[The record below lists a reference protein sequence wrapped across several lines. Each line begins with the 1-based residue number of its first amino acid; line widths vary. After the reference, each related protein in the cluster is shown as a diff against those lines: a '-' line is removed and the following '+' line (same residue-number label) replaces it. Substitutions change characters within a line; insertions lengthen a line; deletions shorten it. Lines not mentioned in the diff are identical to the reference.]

1 MFYNVFI
8 HCNIVLLSTGNFKIY
23 DFCFVEKNLISQ
35 NFSEKYKYFTW
46 LIKAVFVLF
55 AALCLFSCGG
65 GGGGRVA
72 FSDKDQLH
80 NGGGAGGFGTGNQ
93 TGNGFDPINGSDITS
108 SDLLISQMAALPNI
122 TNVRIELVIN
132 GVAQEAIIADASTTT
147 DVLPKISIGD
157 IVSGRAY
164 IYSASEESPR
174 VAELDQTEIILHNT
188 LKFKV
193 PYKYEAYDVIG
204 GLVANGTYYARDG
217 INLSAVTTSDIAGW
231 QCVEDGT
238 VHYGSYV
245 TGVRGDIRLDAV
257 LQAGAGTYSITYVSS
272 KQPVAGETYDI
283 TAAHTL
289 PTPTAPGYTF
299 DGWFED
305 DTYSGSA
312 IPSISAGSTGD
323 KTFYAKWTPI
333 EYTVTYHKPLGVNAT
348 ITPSSGK
355 YTIETVIDPMPTVNC
370 TTAVFRG
377 WYDNQSYSGSV
388 VTSINPGVGDRDLYG
403 KFEATVTFD
412 LQGGSTTDSTTQ
424 TVICGTKATRPSDPK
439 LNGSAFD
446 GWYKESSCQNEF
458 DFTSAT
464 DSIKGNTTLY
474 AKWVAITASISVTSG
489 STTDLRY
496 GESVDLSASVANFP
510 GTPTYTWNISP
521 SGASAIADITS
532 SGSSASVTPI
542 AGKSGTVTVSVT
554 ASYTSGGS
562 TISAT
567 SSDVTITVDDA
578 VSIENLGAF
587 LQALPAADATLASPY
602 QLKIAG
608 LSPADV
614 TYDSATHTPRRLI
627 TILKNNLGKY
637 LDLSQLSLPAPTDGS
652 LNGAFSGCTNLV
664 KAPAIP
670 DGVSTMMSCFS
681 DCTNLK
687 YPPASIGT
695 DVTNMNTAFSGCSS
709 LQSAP
714 TIPANV
720 QNITY
725 CFMDCSNL
733 SGIVTINMT
742 NTTDAAYNGA
752 FEDCDPSKIT
762 AIKVP
767 SAAVTAVQN
776 GNSNVASKVSAQ

>member
-35 NFSEKYKYFTW
+35 NFSEKYKYFIW

-55 AALCLFSCGG
+55 AALCVFSCGG
-65 GGGGRVA
+65 GGGGMVA

-174 VAELDQTEIILHNT
+174 VAELDQTEIVIHNT

-193 PYKYEAYDVIG
+193 PYNYIAYDLTG
-204 GLVANGTYYARDG
+204 APAAEGTYYARDG
-217 INLSAVTTSDIAGW
+217 INLSAYTDANTCGW
-231 QCVEDGT
+231 KCNGV

-245 TGVRGDIRLDAV
+245 TGVRGDIRLDAE
-257 LQAGAGTYSITYVSS
+257 LQAGAGTYTITYVSD
-272 KQPVAGETYDI
+272 KQSVPGETYTV

-289 PTPTAPGYTF
+289 PSPTASGYNF
-299 DGWFED
+299 GGWFVD
-305 DTYSGSA
+305 DTYSGSPV
-312 IPSISAGSTGD
+312 PSISAGETGN

-333 EYTVTYHKPLGVNAT
+333 EYTVTYRKPLGVNAT

-355 YTIETVIDPMPTVNC
+355 YTIETVIDPMPTVSC
-370 TTAVFRG
+370 TTANFRG
-377 WYDNQSYSGSV
+377 WYANSSYSESE
-388 VTSINPGVGDRDLYG
+388 VTSISPGVGDRDLYG
-403 KFEATVTFD
+403 KFEATVTFNLLGGTMTD
-412 LQGGSTTDSTTQ
+412 LTTQ
-424 TVICGTKATRPSDPK
+424 TFVCGRKATRPSDPTMDAC
-439 LNGSAFD
+439 AFG
-446 GWYKESSCQNEF
+446 GWYTDNGTFQNAF
-458 DFTSAT
+458 DFT
-464 DSIKGNTTLY
+464 NTNIIENINLY
-474 AKWVAITASISVTSG
+474 AKWIAVTANISTSDNTSNVKFGETVGLTAS
-489 STTDLRY
+489 ST
-496 GESVDLSASVANFP
+496 NFP

-614 TYDSATHTPRRLI
+614 TYDSATHTPRRLT

-637 LDLSQLSLPAPTDGS
+637 LDLSQVTLPAPTDGS

-725 CFMDCSNL
+725 CFRDCSNL

-767 SAAVTAVQN
+767 SAAVTAVKN